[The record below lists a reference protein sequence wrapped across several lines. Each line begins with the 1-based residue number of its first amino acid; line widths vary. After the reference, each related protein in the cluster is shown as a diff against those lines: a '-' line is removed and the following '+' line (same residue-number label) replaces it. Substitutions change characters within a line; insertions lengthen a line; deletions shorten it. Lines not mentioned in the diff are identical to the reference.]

1 MSLEAILYGA
11 FLGLSLAIGALASRW
26 VRGLKD
32 YYVAGG
38 QMPWYLLCGTFIASN
53 VSAGLFLGATNMTGR
68 HGYTMWCSYFTTSI
82 GYLFAIGVIG
92 VLVKRLA
99 SRYEIY
105 DFADIFAV
113 RYPTRRNAIR
123 VLVAIVLP
131 LIYVPMLAAQFIA
144 LAAISASMFATPY
157 EFVLLLVVAIVVL
170 YTLMGGMLG
179 VVWTDTFQFFVLLIG
194 LIVAVP
200 VGMGLLGQSD
210 AAVGWSVLTA
220 DSPELFKWRTDDWR
234 AYDVLGQ
241 FVWIFALAA
250 QPHLITRFLTA
261 RDERTILKAL
271 PVCVVA
277 SLVIY
282 ASTVPIGLLGRVSL
296 EATGGGE
303 HVYIALAKHTLGPWV
318 GTFVLI
324 GIAAAALSTCST
336 ILMVTAQALSR
347 DVYQRWRPGVSDSHM
362 VRVSRLCVLV
372 IGLFTAILAFFR
384 PLSIFWLVVLSGTL
398 FSAIFFVPLVGGF
411 FSRRAT
417 GRGALAAMI
426 TGGLAAVI
434 VYAVNRIT
442 GSHWFISNLYGG
454 LLFSWLAWAWYN
466 YRTERAAEEDAVLL
480 SIACP
485 AEGHTAVVSAVQ

>member
-1 MSLEAILYGA
+1 MSLEATLYGA
-11 FLGLSLAIGALASRW
+11 FLGLSLAIGALASWR

-32 YYVAGG
+32 YYVAGA

-53 VSAGLFLGATNMTGR
+53 VSAGVFLGGTNMNAL

-82 GYLFAIGVIG
+82 GYLLAIGVIG

-113 RYPTRRNAIR
+113 RYPTRRGAIR
-123 VLVAIVLP
+123 VLIAIVLP
-131 LIYVPMLAAQFIA
+131 LIYVPTLAAQFIA
-144 LAAISASMFATPY
+144 LAAISGSMFTTSY
-157 EFVLLLVVAIVVL
+157 EFLLVFVVAVVVL
-170 YTLMGGMLG
+170 YTVMGGMLG
-179 VVWTDTFQFFVLLIG
+179 VVWNDTFQFFVLIIG

-200 VGMGLLGQSD
+200 VGMGLLGHGD
-210 AAVGWSVLTA
+210 ATAGWSVLIA

-234 AYDVLGQ
+234 RYDVLGQ
-241 FVWIFALAA
+241 FVWIFAVCA

-271 PVCVVA
+271 PVCIVGA
-277 SLVIY
+277 LVIY
-282 ASTVPIGLLGRVSL
+282 ASTVPVGLLGRVSL
-296 EATGGGE
+296 EAIGGEE

-347 DVYQRWRPGVSDSHM
+347 DVYQRWRPGVSDAHM
-362 VRVSRLCVLV
+362 LRVSRLCVLV
-372 IGLFTAILAFFR
+372 IGLFAAILAFFR

-398 FSAIFFVPLVGGF
+398 FAAIFFVPLLGCF

-426 TGGLAAVI
+426 AGGLAAVI
-434 VYAVNRIT
+434 VYAVNRTT
-442 GSHWFISNLYGG
+442 GSHWFISELYGG
-454 LLFSWLAWAWYN
+454 LLFSWLAWTWYN
-466 YRTERAAEEDAVLL
+466 YRSEPVAEEHAVLL
-480 SIACP
+480 SIARP
-485 AEGHTAVVSAVQ
+485 AERDTAVVSAAQ